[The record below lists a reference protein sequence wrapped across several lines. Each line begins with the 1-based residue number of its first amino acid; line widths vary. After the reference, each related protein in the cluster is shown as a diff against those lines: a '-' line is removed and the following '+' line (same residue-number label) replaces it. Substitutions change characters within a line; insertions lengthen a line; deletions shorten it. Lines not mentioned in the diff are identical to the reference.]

1 MPLNAYNCNLL
12 PVFRFFTFFKHSF
25 MSKLHT
31 VKLKVP
37 TKLY

>member
-1 MPLNAYNCNLL
+1 MPLNAYNCNLFL
-12 PVFRFFTFFKHSF
+12 VFRFFTVLKHSF
-25 MSKLHT
+25 MSKSHT